1 LHIRSN
7 KFGKLSNG
15 TLVSVEHNLIKQ
27 HSKHIVDLTFG
38 VKIILAMNGK
48 IWLEPNQLTE
58 NSLDQIARL
67 KNIIQT
73 LGQHFICIRVEN
85 LIDLYNQTS
94 SVPVQAMGSTQTR
107 EMILSLAAQT
117 INTQNIQNV
126 AELIRGVEDKPSTM
140 QDEGDYYE

>member
-1 LHIRSN
+1 M
-7 KFGKLSNG
+7 
-15 TLVSVEHNLIKQ
+15 IKQ